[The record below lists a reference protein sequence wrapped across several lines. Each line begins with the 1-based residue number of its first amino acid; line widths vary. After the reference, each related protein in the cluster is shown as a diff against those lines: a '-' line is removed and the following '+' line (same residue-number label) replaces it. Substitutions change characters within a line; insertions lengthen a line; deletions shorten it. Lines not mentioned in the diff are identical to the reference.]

1 MTERLYYTDAY
12 LTRFRARV
20 MARADDGRT
29 VYLDRSAFYPT
40 SGGQPNDLG
49 RLGGVEVVD
58 VVDEEDRVAH
68 RLAQAL
74 EGDDVDGEIDWT
86 RRFDLMQQHT
96 GQHLLSA
103 VLEERFGWP
112 TVSVH
117 FGVAS
122 STLDVPADAVS
133 ATQLAEVERAAN
145 AVVWENRPVSVA
157 FEDAAAATE
166 LRKATERSGTIRVV
180 TIADLDRSA
189 CGGTHVRATGEIG
202 AILLRRT
209 ERVKKLTR
217 IEFLCGGRAVAQA
230 RRDMEALASIAAGFS
245 AAPEDA
251 PALVARQREA
261 LADAAAS
268 RRSLQGELATL
279 RARARYDATTPGADG
294 VRRVTLELEAMELE
308 ALRAELQ
315 AFATLPRAVAVARLT
330 EPAMLLAAASADSGM
345 DAGARLKAALAA
357 VGGKGGGSPRFA
369 QGTAP
374 SREALA
380 TAFHALTE

>member
-12 LTRFRARV
+12 LSRFRARV
-20 MARADDGRT
+20 LDRTDDGRT

-49 RLGGVEVVD
+49 RLGDVAVLD
-58 VVDEEDRVAH
+58 VVDEGERVAH
-68 RLAQAL
+68 RLSAPL
-74 EGDDVDGEIDWT
+74 ETDEVEGAIDWT

-103 VLEERFGWP
+103 VLEEMFGWP

-117 FGVAS
+117 FGAES
-122 STLDVPADAVS
+122 STLDIDVGVVAPEAV
-133 ATQLAEVERAAN
+133 AAAETRAN
-145 AVVWENRPVSVA
+145 AVVWENRPVHVA
-157 FEDAAAATE
+157 FEDAASATG
-166 LRKATERSGTIRVV
+166 LRKATERSGTLRIV

-209 ERVKKLTR
+209 ERMKQLTR
-217 IEFLCGGRAVAQA
+217 IEFLCGGRAVARA
-230 RRDMEALASIAAGFS
+230 RRDLDALASIAAAFS
-245 AAPEDA
+245 AALDDT

-261 LADAAAS
+261 LAESLAARKA
-268 RRSLQGELATL
+268 LLAELATR
-279 RARARYDATTPGADG
+279 RAAARHAAATPDADG
-294 VRRVTLELEAMELE
+294 VRRVRLEFERTDVEE
-308 ALRAELQ
+308 LRAEMQ
-315 AFATLPRAVAVARLT
+315 ALAALPMVVGTALLLD
-330 EPAMLLAAASADSGM
+330 PPMLLVAASGDSGV
-345 DAGARLKAALAA
+345 DAGGRLKAALAA

-374 SREALA
+374 TREALT
-380 TAFHALTE
+380 TASHGLTA